1 MNEKISETVSGL
13 NGEKVTRVK
22 TSLIHQV
29 AYALILIGFLLVFF
43 GALFGYNR
51 ILEVGFFLLITA
63 VPFLFLYPV
72 IRFVIGGRDSLFG
85 IVLTMLVEHGIK
97 KKMNFYGKRKR

>member
-1 MNEKISETVSGL
+1 MTNKISETVNSL

-22 TSLIHQV
+22 TSFIHQV
-29 AYALILIGFLLVFF
+29 AYALILMGFLLV
-43 GALFGYNR
+43 LFGSLLGYIR
-51 ILEVGFFLLITA
+51 ILEGGFFLLITV

-72 IRFVIGGRDSLFG
+72 IRFLIGGRDGLLG
-85 IVLTMLVEHGIK
+85 IVLTMLFEHEIK